1 MDNIN
6 DFYFLFKLL
15 IKLFNEINSDESN
28 NLENHIKIDKIFS
41 DFMNELSFYITKNHW
56 NENDILKIPVQE
68 LLEIMIEYLNNTQ
81 LDYFSIP
88 VIGTISSGKST
99 FLNSLLGLD
108 CLESDIKIT
117 TKFICIIRHNPELSA
132 PKLFPVFLEKRR
144 SEANKNA
151 YNFIK
156 DEKNELKG
164 DLKKN
169 IHEINQKITEC
180 KDLKNLKKEEFFYIL
195 EANLDIFKGR
205 NYIFSK
211 SFEFIDLPGIN
222 EITEF
227 YLKNIIPLIT
237 PNIYFSIFL
246 FDAIGCEDLDTLKLF
261 KYFIDFMNS
270 KAKNNSFLICNI
282 LDIFGKDKFEE
293 NRQIIYFK
301 NEILKNYNKEINND
315 HIVLLDPIQLK
326 YDKNKN
332 KYFSDYI
339 RSFIQSIPERKQKRF
354 ELLFKKKLKEDFNIS
369 KFPKKDDNENKS
381 IEDEILLNDINDAL
395 LTKRYDEIDI
405 SFLLQ
410 MKNIYN
416 EKKNNNSQIKGNI
429 KDENN
434 KYEKLYNLLN
444 KSFTD
449 TIDEFVLKNNLLFSI
464 KAFNS
469 LLFIFYEL
477 SQNKAQKEYIK
488 HAIYYCFSH
497 WENTL
502 YPLILMAKINKN
514 KQKIKPIL
522 NEFFYFLGNEKSNNN
537 QVNQYDK
544 LYKKNFE
551 KKISEYEK
559 KSLELEKKNKELA
572 KKNKDLNEEL
582 KKEIENNKKKD
593 NKVKELNE
601 EIKKEKKIS
610 KKLKERIIELEKFEN
625 TIKSA
630 INNPANKILD
640 LMEELEKKENEVKEL
655 KSTSLISKEKLINI
669 IFVTREEDIY
679 WSISSQKNIKFNIL
693 ENSFFEKYPEL
704 LDYDIYYFCR
714 DRKINRYK
722 SIEENNINHNDIISI
737 IKTNK

>member
-15 IKLFNEINSDESN
+15 IKLFNEINSEESN
-28 NLENHIKIDKIFS
+28 NLENNHIKIEKIFS
-41 DFMNELSFYITKNHW
+41 DFMNELSFYKTENHW
-56 NENDILKIPVQE
+56 NENGILKIPVQE
-68 LLEIMIEYLNNTQ
+68 FIEIMKEYLNSTQ

-88 VIGTISSGKST
+88 VIGQKSSGST

-117 TKFICIIRHNPELSA
+117 NKFIFIIRHNPEFSA
-132 PKLFPVFLEKRR
+132 PKLFPVILEKRK

-169 IHEINQKITEC
+169 IHEINKKIINC
-180 KDLKNLKKEEFFYIL
+180 KDLKNLKYEEFFYIL

-211 SFEFIDLPGIN
+211 SFEFIDLLGIN

-227 YLKNIIPLIT
+227 YLKNIIPLII

-246 FDAIGCEDLDTLKLF
+246 FNAVDCEDLGTLKLF
-261 KYFIDFMNS
+261 KNFMDFMNS
-270 KAKNNSFLICNI
+270 KVKNNSFFIYNI
-282 LDIFGKDKFEE
+282 LDKFDKDKLGE
-293 NRQIIYFK
+293 NRQILYFK
-301 NEILKNYNKEINND
+301 NEILENNNIEINND
-315 HIVLLDPIQLK
+315 HFVLLDPIQLK

-339 RSFIQSIPERKQKRF
+339 RSFIQNIPERKQKRF
-354 ELLFKKKLKEDFNIS
+354 QLLFKKKLKEDFHIKN
-369 KFPKKDDNENKS
+369 FPIKNDDENKS
-381 IEDEILLNDINDAL
+381 IKDEILLNDINDAL
-395 LTKRYDEIDI
+395 LTKSYDEIDI

-434 KYEKLYNLLN
+434 KYEKLYNLFN

-449 TIDEFVLKNNLLFSI
+449 ILDEFVLKNHLLFSI

-469 LLFIFYEL
+469 LLIIFYEI
-477 SQNKAQKEYIK
+477 SQNKTLKEHIK
-488 HAIYYCFSH
+488 NAIYNFCSH

-502 YPLILMAKINKN
+502 YPIMLMVIINKN

-537 QVNQYDK
+537 QINQYDK
-544 LYKKNFE
+544 LYKKNLE
-551 KKISEYEK
+551 KKICEYEK
-559 KSLELEKKNKELA
+559 KFLELEKKNKELA

-610 KKLKERIIELEKFEN
+610 KKLKERIIELEKLEN

-630 INNPANKILD
+630 TNNPVIKILD
-640 LMEELEKKENEVKEL
+640 LMEELEKKKNEVKEL

-679 WSISSQKNIKFNIL
+679 WSISIQKNVKFNII

-704 LDYDIYYFCR
+704 MEYDIYYFCL

-722 SIEENNINHNDIISI
+722 SIEENNIKHNDIISI
-737 IKTNK
+737 IKINK